1 MGSGEKPNTGMNLTI
16 VGGKVRLTANKTEAT
31 GTEWEKTISGLPA
44 QDEQGNTYYYWIEET
59 PLTGY
64 TVSYTGNDIKANTV
78 ASGTIPTITMT
89 NTPSSSETPALPESG
104 GGGTKLIYTIG
115 AMLLMMSGAGYTMYK
130 RRRWYD
136 E

>member
-1 MGSGEKPNTGMNLTI
+1 MVITNT
-16 VGGKVRLTANKTEAT
+16 KQEAT
-31 GTEWEKTISGLPA
+31 TS
-44 QDEQGNTYYYWIEET
+44 
-59 PLTGY
+59 
-64 TVSYTGNDIKANTV
+64 
-78 ASGTIPTITMT
+78 
-89 NTPSSSETPALPESG
+89 LPESG